1 MNALTCERD
10 IALHKIRSSIIFVE
24 SAFSYFILS
33 FFFFNGPYSS
43 LWNLIFLIS
52 PSLFFPSWSYS
63 FSWNLFFLLISFSL
77 CFFFNG
83 SYSILWTL
91 LFLIS
96 SFLFFSYWPY
106 SISWNLLFL
115 IFTSQPV
122 LPSHFLFL
130 FILLKFALLSFF
142 FIF

>member
-1 MNALTCERD
+1 ML
-10 IALHKIRSSIIFVE
+10 LHV
-24 SAFSYFILS
+24 SAILHYIKYGVLLFLWNLLFLILYSRFSYLTLR
-33 FFFFNGPYSS
+33 

-52 PSLFFPSWSYS
+52 PSVFFPSWSYS

-91 LFLIS
+91 LSLIS

>member
-1 MNALTCERD
+1 ML
-10 IALHKIRSSIIFVE
+10 LHV
-24 SAFSYFILS
+24 SAILHYIKYGVLL
-33 FFFFNGPYSS
+33 F
-43 LWNLIFLIS
+43 LWNLLFLILY
-52 PSLFFPSWSYS
+52 SLFFSLTGPTLVYGIWFFLSHPPFFFPSWSYS